1 MLATV
6 VDLAALWK
14 ILVVVLVAGVGITA
28 LFGEGVVSVDR
39 LLSARRADRRGAV
52 ILNGVIVALTAV
64 VCVAA
69 LVAGLVAM
77 THK

>member
-14 ILVVVLVAGVGITA
+14 ILVVVLVVGVGITA
-28 LFGEGVVSVDR
+28 LFGEGVVSVNR
-39 LLSARRADRRGAV
+39 LLSARRSDRPGATV
-52 ILNGVIVALTAV
+52 LNGVIVALTAV
-64 VCVAA
+64 VCAAA
-69 LVAGLVAM
+69 LVAGFVAM